1 MCRFGF
7 LEHQLVHLQEV
18 EVLVLIGLVLCA
30 KHLAAQNTLRL
41 AQAQHCQKAGCSA
54 WPGIV
59 VAAIVM
65 MVASPLS
72 ATVRSAAKGAH
83 S

>member
-41 AQAQHCQKAGCSA
+41 AQANPRNLPALPKGRVLGMARHSR
-54 WPGIV
+54 
-59 VAAIVM
+59 
-65 MVASPLS
+65 
-72 ATVRSAAKGAH
+72 RSNSNDGGFPFERHRA
-83 S
+83 